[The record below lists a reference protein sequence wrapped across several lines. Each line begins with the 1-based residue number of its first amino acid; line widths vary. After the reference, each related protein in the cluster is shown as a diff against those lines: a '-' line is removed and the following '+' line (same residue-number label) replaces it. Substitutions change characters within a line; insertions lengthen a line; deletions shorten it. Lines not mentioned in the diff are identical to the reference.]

1 MSEQQEVIHSRKS
14 YKKNW
19 AFMGSV
25 FFVMAIIYVFFKRD
39 LYLYVC
45 EQENNAPACFLLSD
59 IYQDDGEHAKAQK
72 YLELSCQNKYE
83 IACNKLGKVLPAT
96 IVK

>member
-1 MSEQQEVIHSRKS
+1 MSDQEYTAPKRS

-25 FFVMAIIYVFFKRD
+25 FFIMAIFYIFFKRD
-39 LYLYVC
+39 FYLYVC

-59 IYQDDGEHAKAQK
+59 IYQEDGEYAKAQK

-83 IACNKLGKVLPAT
+83 IACNKLGRGIPAS